1 MNLPSSTIG
10 TKCPLPMTGY
20 RIIVSIFFL
29 SYFGIFMRYRSK
41 VNGMWRDMCLIQN
54 FL

>member
-20 RIIVSIFFL
+20 RIIVSIFFFFL
-29 SYFGIFMRYRSK
+29 YFYEIYRSK
-41 VNGMWRDMCLIQN
+41 VNGMWRGLCLIQN